1 VCEHCVCVC
10 LVGLWWVWW
19 GVVGAQVQQDTIDE
33 LLRVQD
39 SLEFRET
46 EMERT
51 RAELRSTK
59 AEVTA
64 MQGKLSAE
72 FRYALPPFP
81 PPLPPF
87 PSPLSTGLACR
98 WCQGHAAWVHHCLQ
112 SVFPVPA
119 HRAAWGAGARSQGS
133 SFLVSLLCVTVEQTR
148 GKKRKKKKKKKST
161 AFV

>member
-1 VCEHCVCVC
+1 MRCDSREGDEGADSGSV
-10 LVGLWWVWW
+10 LRGSDWDSVGL
-19 GVVGAQVQQDTIDE
+19 QVQRDTIDE

-72 FRYALPPFP
+72 FRYALPPPSTCP
-81 PPLPPF
+81 PTLEQNAAGMY
-87 PSPLSTGLACR
+87 STLLCCTWGISL
-98 WCQGHAAWVHHCLQ
+98 
-112 SVFPVPA
+112 VPA
-119 HRAAWGAGARSQGS
+119 NRAA
-133 SFLVSLLCVTVEQTR
+133 
-148 GKKRKKKKKKKST
+148 
-161 AFV
+161 